1 MLGTSWFLC
10 HCKWWCS
17 KTVLLLPLNLY
28 FFLPSCLPSFSSFFF
43 GDVELKWGDRHP
55 CRPPSLREKMFSLS
69 PLSMLLTLGFSQI
82 TGWRKFPFIPSLF
95 RVFIISGCCILSN
108 TFPCMHWDYLEVMCI
123 LLIWWSIL
131 WSLAILR
138 FPAGN
143 PLNHDALSPLCINV
157 LDWLT
162 FAKDFLPLCSQYIF
176 VNGCLFSCNVIFWIW
191 YLDNTYIIKLR
202 SIHFCI
208 FSKVDR
214 KALGRIQQSKT
225 IWVWNFLY
233 REI

>member
-1 MLGTSWFLC
+1 MTRFYNILLNLLLGTSWFWC

-131 WSLAILR
+131 WSIWFVQRRGRVNGHRTTNSETRDSQNLDAFAGSPFSQPMSSLL
-138 FPAGN
+138 FPAFPRIHTEG
-143 PLNHDALSPLCINV
+143 
-157 LDWLT
+157 T
-162 FAKDFLPLCSQYIF
+162 SQ
-176 VNGCLFSCNVIFWIW
+176 
-191 YLDNTYIIKLR
+191 
-202 SIHFCI
+202 
-208 FSKVDR
+208 
-214 KALGRIQQSKT
+214 
-225 IWVWNFLY
+225 
-233 REI
+233 